1 MINIVINVKEFLV
14 LANFYNC
21 FDVEK
26 TIDNFIEVVRQKFV
40 PNDNVEVQ
48 GSVYLVN
55 YQPAWSNVITEV

>member
-14 LANFYNC
+14 LANFCNF